1 MFLMRADPSITRA
14 LEIETFLGPEMATSE
29 ARRDETTYSV
39 LAGCIVE
46 TRCAEAF
53 IYIDITVLARVAR
66 LTNTLVATLLQQ
78 REY

>member
-1 MFLMRADPSITRA
+1 M
-14 LEIETFLGPEMATSE
+14 GPEMATSE
-29 ARRDETTYSV
+29 ARRDEKTYSV

-66 LTNTLVATLLQQ
+66 LTDTFVATLLQQ
-78 REY
+78 AKY